1 MQSSPN
7 VEAATFH
14 LLNRCKSNYMT
25 AVLSQ
30 QILQDRTLPTAL
42 RTITY
47 VWIPARDTAIKAR
60 LKHFYRPI
68 ALLSF
73 VVISPMVNE
82 QHFHDK

>member
-1 MQSSPN
+1 MQKQLY
-7 VEAATFH
+7 E
-14 LLNRCKSNYMT
+14 
-25 AVLSQ
+25 
-30 QILQDRTLPTAL
+30 QILKDRTLPTAL
-42 RTITY
+42 RASTY

-82 QHFHDK
+82 RLFYDK